1 MKTGRRTTTRRTTER
16 FICEGVIASYLVEV
30 STLSEQIFCD
40 RSSLEKSINHLT
52 RVNIY
57 TTEYT
62 VNKKKT
68 ITTQQADPSDLLLR
82 MLGESNSKNYVQQVT
97 GDVLRPVHFPKY
109 FLFHPSHRIFGH
121 MHGALNVGKK

>member
-57 TTEYT
+57 IPLT
-62 VNKKKT
+62 K
-68 ITTQQADPSDLLLR
+68 
-82 MLGESNSKNYVQQVT
+82 KNYHYPT
-97 GDVLRPVHFPKY
+97 GRSIGFAAKNARRKQL
-109 FLFHPSHRIFGH
+109 
-121 MHGALNVGKK
+121 